1 MAWLIAAVL
10 HLAIGSISVAAITA
24 SGILAPIMDGLEVP
38 AAIMA
43 LAIGSG
49 ALFALQVNSNFF
61 WMFQSLLGV
70 STQGAL
76 TALTLVTALASVVSL
91 VLILPLSLVV

>member
-1 MAWLIAAVL
+1 
-10 HLAIGSISVAAITA
+10 
-24 SGILAPIMDGLEVP
+24 
-38 AAIMA
+38 
-43 LAIGSG
+43 
-49 ALFALQVNSNFF
+49 
-61 WMFQSLLGV
+61 MFQSLLGV